1 MLDTTGFFIKLFI
14 DMEQDDLINDI
25 EDEIEDK
32 SSEMS
37 LNDAINQVVKERE
50 SEILLAFRKA
60 RRTVEVEYLEQKYI
74 L

>member
-37 LNDAINQVVKERE
+37 LNDAIDQVVKERE
-50 SEILLAFRKA
+50 NQVLLAFRKA